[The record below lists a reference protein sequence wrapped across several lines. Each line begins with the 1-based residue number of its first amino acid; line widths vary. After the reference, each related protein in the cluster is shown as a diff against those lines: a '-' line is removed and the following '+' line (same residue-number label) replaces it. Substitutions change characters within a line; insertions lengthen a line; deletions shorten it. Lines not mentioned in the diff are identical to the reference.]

1 MKTLENDYEIER
13 VKALMEFDIMDT
25 LPEKMFDDLTKIASS
40 ICNTP
45 ISLINFIDS
54 ERQYFK
60 SNLGLG
66 EGEPAPLEHSFCAH
80 AIAEPQ
86 SHFEVTDARDNP
98 IFASNPLVM
107 GDPNIV
113 FYYGIPLVTSEG
125 FTLGS
130 LCVIDHKPG
139 KLSAAQTEAL
149 QSLSNQVM
157 FLLDLRKKNKLLVSY
172 QQKLQEYSS
181 NMEAFSAMASHDLK
195 QPLGSVQAALKIIKA
210 KHEDLWDDTDQTFF
224 KLINNTTTRMNLLI
238 HDLLD
243 YAKGGFITKEFESI
257 DVNLLITSIFE
268 ELTENIDGHKPE
280 INIDTMPV
288 IKSSRTALIILF
300 KNILS
305 NALKYQIKG
314 TRTQLNVK
322 LEESNSI
329 FTFSIEDNGIGIK
342 PEYLKTI
349 FEPFKRLHNQEEFD
363 GSGLGLA
370 SCKKIVE
377 KLNGEIWATSELNK
391 GTTIHFTI
399 QQNKL

>member
-1 MKTLENDYEIER
+1 MKPLENDYEIAR
-13 VKALMEFDIMDT
+13 IKALVEFDIMDT
-25 LPEKMFDDLTKIASS
+25 LPEKMFDDLAKIASQ

-45 ISLINFIDS
+45 ISIINFIDDK
-54 ERQYFK
+54 RQYFK
-60 SNLGLG
+60 SSVGLAAG
-66 EGEPAPLEHSFCAH
+66 ASAPLEYSFCAH
-80 AIAEPQ
+80 AIANPET
-86 SHFEVTDARDNP
+86 HFKVTDARKNP
-98 IFASNPLVM
+98 QFASNPLVT

-125 FTLGS
+125 FALGS

-139 KLSAAQTEAL
+139 KLSKVQTEAL

-157 FLLDLRKKNKLLVSY
+157 SLLDLRKKNKLLVSY
-172 QQKLQEYSS
+172 QEKLQEYSS
-181 NMEAFSAMASHDLK
+181 NMEAFAAMAAHDLK
-195 QPLGSVQAALKIIKA
+195 QPLGSVQAALKIINL

-224 KLINNTTTRMNLLI
+224 KLINNTTRRMSLLI
-238 HDLLD
+238 DDLLD
-243 YAKGGFITKEFESI
+243 YAKGGFITKEYESI

-268 ELTENIDGHKPE
+268 ELTENIDGQKPE

-288 IKSSRTALIILF
+288 IKSSRTALIVLF

-314 TRTQLNVK
+314 TRTQLYIK
-322 LEESNSI
+322 LEDSNSI
-329 FTFSIEDNGIGIK
+329 YTFSIEDNGIGIK

-349 FEPFKRLHNQEEFD
+349 FEPFKRLHNQEEYD

-370 SCKKIVE
+370 SCKKLVE

-391 GTTIHFTI
+391 GTTIYFTLK
-399 QQNKL
+399 QNKS

>member
-1 MKTLENDYEIER
+1 MKTLKNDYEIER

-25 LPEKMFDDLTKIASS
+25 LPEKIFDDITKIASS

-45 ISLINFIDS
+45 ISIINFIDQ

-60 SNLGLG
+60 SSLGLTSG
-66 EGEPAPLEHSFCAH
+66 PPAPLEYSFCAH
-80 AIAEPQ
+80 AIASPQ
-86 SHFEVTDARDNP
+86 AHFEVTDARDNP
-98 IFASNPLVM
+98 IFASNPLVT

-113 FYYGIPLVTSEG
+113 FYYGIPLVTTEG
-125 FTLGS
+125 FALGS

-139 KLSAAQTEAL
+139 KLSEAQSEAL

-181 NMEAFSAMASHDLK
+181 NMEAFAAMAAHDLK
-195 QPLGSVQAALKIIKA
+195 QPLGSVQAALKIMKV
-210 KHEDLWDDTDQTFF
+210 KHEDLWDDTDQTYF
-224 KLINNTTTRMNLLI
+224 KLINNTTRRMNLLI
-238 HDLLD
+238 NDLLD
-243 YAKGGFITKEFESI
+243 YAKGGFITKEYESI

-268 ELTENIDGHKPE
+268 ELTENNDGEKPE
-280 INIDTMPV
+280 INIAAMPL
-288 IKSSRTALIILF
+288 IKSSRTALTVLL
-300 KNILS
+300 KNIMS
-305 NALKYQIKG
+305 NALKYQKKG
-314 TRTQLNVK
+314 IRTHLNVK
-322 LEESNSI
+322 LEKSKS
-329 FTFSIEDNGIGIK
+329 FWTFSVQDNGIGIK
-342 PEYLKTI
+342 TEYLETI

-391 GTTIHFTI
+391 GTTVYFTI
-399 QQNKL
+399 KQNKL

>member
-1 MKTLENDYEIER
+1 MKTLENDHEIER
-13 VKALMEFDIMDT
+13 VKALMDFDIMDT

-60 SNLGLG
+60 SNLGLDK
-66 EGEPAPLEHSFCAH
+66 GEPASLEHSFCAH
-80 AIAEPQ
+80 AIADPQ
-86 SHFEVTDARDNP
+86 SHFEVTDARINP
-98 IFASNPLVM
+98 QFASNPLVT
-107 GDPNIV
+107 GHPNIV

-125 FTLGS
+125 FALGS
-130 LCVIDHKPG
+130 LCVIDQKPG
-139 KLSAAQTEAL
+139 KLSAAQTDAL
-149 QSLSNQVM
+149 QSLSNQIM

-181 NMEAFSAMASHDLK
+181 DMEAFSAMVSHDLK
-195 QPLGSVQAALKIIKA
+195 QPLGSVQAALKIIKV
-210 KHEDLWDDTDQTFF
+210 KHKDLWDDTDQTIF
-224 KLINNTTTRMNLLI
+224 KLINNTTKRMNLLI

-243 YAKGGFITKEFESI
+243 YAKGGFITKEYESI

-280 INIDTMPV
+280 INIVTMPV
-288 IKSSRTALIILF
+288 IKSSRTGMTVLF

-322 LEESNSI
+322 LEELNSI

-399 QQNKL
+399 KQNKL

>member
-1 MKTLENDYEIER
+1 MKILENDNEIER
-13 VKALMEFDIMDT
+13 VKALVEFDIMDT
-25 LPEKMFDDLTKIASS
+25 LPEKMFDDLTKIASQ

-45 ISLINFIDS
+45 ISIINFIDDK
-54 ERQYFK
+54 RQYFK
-60 SNLGLG
+60 SSVGLAAG
-66 EGEPAPLEHSFCAH
+66 APAPLEHSFCSH
-80 AIAEPQ
+80 VIANPET
-86 SHFEVTDARDNP
+86 HFKVTDARKNP
-98 IFASNPLVM
+98 QFASNPLVT

-125 FTLGS
+125 FALGS
-130 LCVIDHKPG
+130 LCVIDQKPG

-181 NMEAFSAMASHDLK
+181 NMEAFAAMAAHDLK
-195 QPLGSVQAALKIIKA
+195 QPLGSVQAALKIIKV
-210 KHEDLWDDTDQTFF
+210 KHEDLWDGTDQTFF
-224 KLINNTTTRMNLLI
+224 KLINDTTRRMNLLI

-243 YAKGGFITKEFESI
+243 YAKGGFITKEYESI
-257 DVNLLITSIFE
+257 DVNLLITSICE

-280 INIDTMPV
+280 INIHTMPV
-288 IKSSRTALIILF
+288 IKSSRTALIVLF

-329 FTFSIEDNGIGIK
+329 YTFSIEDNGIGIQ

-349 FEPFKRLHNQEEFD
+349 FEPFKRLHNQEEFE

-370 SCKKIVE
+370 SCKKLVE

-391 GTTIHFTI
+391 GTTVYFTI
-399 QQNKL
+399 KQN

>member
-1 MKTLENDYEIER
+1 MKTLENDYEIDR
-13 VKALMEFDIMDT
+13 IKALLEFDIMDT
-25 LPEKMFDDLTKIASS
+25 LPEKMFDDITKIASS

-45 ISLINFIDS
+45 ISIINFIDS

-80 AIAEPQ
+80 AIASPQ
-86 SHFEVTDARDNP
+86 SHFEVTDTRDNP
-98 IFASNPLVM
+98 IFASNPLVT

-125 FTLGS
+125 FALGS

-195 QPLGSVQAALKIIKA
+195 QPLGSVQAALKIIKV

-243 YAKGGFITKEFESI
+243 YAKGGFITKEYESI

-280 INIDTMPV
+280 ITIDTMPV
-288 IKSSRTALIILF
+288 IKSSRTALIVLF

-399 QQNKL
+399 KQNKL

>member
-1 MKTLENDYEIER
+1 MKTLENDNEIER

-60 SNLGLG
+60 SNLGL
-66 EGEPAPLEHSFCAH
+66 EKGEPAPLEHSFCAH
-80 AIAEPQ
+80 AIADPQ
-86 SHFEVTDARDNP
+86 SHFEVTDARINP
-98 IFASNPLVM
+98 QFAANPLVT
-107 GDPNIV
+107 GHPNIV

-125 FTLGS
+125 FALGS
-130 LCVIDHKPG
+130 LCVIDQKPG

-195 QPLGSVQAALKIIKA
+195 QPLGSVQAALKIIKV

-224 KLINNTTTRMNLLI
+224 KLINNTTNRMNLLI

-243 YAKGGFITKEFESI
+243 YAKGGFITKEYESI

-288 IKSSRTALIILF
+288 IKSSRTALIVLF

-314 TRTQLNVK
+314 TRTQLNIK